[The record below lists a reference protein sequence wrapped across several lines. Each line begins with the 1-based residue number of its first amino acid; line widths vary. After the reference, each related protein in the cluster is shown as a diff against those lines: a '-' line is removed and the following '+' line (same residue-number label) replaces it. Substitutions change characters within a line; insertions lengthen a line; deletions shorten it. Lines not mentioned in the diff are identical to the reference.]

1 MKTAIFV
8 DFDNVYT
15 GLKQISLKAAND
27 FASKP
32 LKWLNWLTQEFDRDD
47 VVSSADQRRVL
58 VRRCYLNPQWYQ
70 QYRRSFHEAGFE
82 IIDCPPM
89 TSTGKTSTDIHL
101 VLDAIDTLLDPTHF
115 DEFIVFSADA
125 DFSPLLRRLRR
136 HDRRT
141 VMFAAGVASKSYK
154 ASADYVIEIDEFLK
168 DALGEGEFEDDREM
182 VHAKIDASVSQTA
195 VTQLNPRDFVR
206 KLVLDAN
213 DPVPMATIAQLLQ
226 NRYPG
231 ILDRKW
237 DGAGSFSSFFSRL
250 SINEIMI
257 DPQNN
262 TAFDRARLAVK
273 AITPPEIAQSIKS
286 ASDRL
291 LYTDLTP
298 LQLDEAAIIL
308 VKRMVA
314 ESAGPVLFGLL
325 GSHLRQELPQLQ
337 SSWNGSS
344 TLAGYLKR
352 LPLDGLKTSELEDGA
367 TFVLFDPRL
376 HNAPGGLVNEPLV
389 AEMLRA
395 ADIPPIKAAEF
406 NRVLLQ
412 IKDHMGNDQPFEI
425 NAVTRKILESLNAE
439 GVRSSTKRVTGVL
452 SALIFGGLDTAKRY
466 TTGIE
471 VIAVAERVIT
481 AAWSRE
487 TQAPV
492 DVEAER
498 RLKTWIG
505 TSTTRVSMAVG

>member
-32 LKWLNWLTQEFDRDD
+32 LKWLKWLTQEFDRDD
-47 VVSSADQRRVL
+47 IVNSADQRRVL

-168 DALGEGEFEDDREM
+168 DALGEGGFEDDREM
-182 VHAKIDASVSQTA
+182 IHAKIDASVVVSQIA
-195 VTQLNPRDFVR
+195 VVQLNPRDFVR

-226 NRYPG
+226 NSYPG

-237 DGAGSFSSFFSRL
+237 DGAGSFGSFFSRL
-250 SINEIMI
+250 SIDEIMI
-257 DPQNN
+257 NPQNN
-262 TAFDRARLAVK
+262 TAVDRARFAAS
-273 AITPPEIAQSIKS
+273 AITPPEIAQSIEPVI
-286 ASDRL
+286 DRSF
-291 LYTDLTP
+291 YTDLTP
-298 LQLDEAAIIL
+298 LQLDEAAVAL
-308 VKRMVA
+308 VKRKVA
-314 ESAGPVLFGLL
+314 ESAGPVNFSLL
-325 GSHLRQELPQLQ
+325 GSSLRQDLPQLQ
-337 SSWNGSS
+337 SGWNGSP

-352 LPLDGLKTSELEDGA
+352 LPLEGLKTSELEDGA

-376 HNAPGGLVNEPLV
+376 HNAPSGLVNEPLV

-406 NRVLLQ
+406 NRVLLH

-425 NAVTRKILESLNAE
+425 NSVTRKILESLNAD

-452 SALIFGGLDTAKRY
+452 SALIFGGLDTSKRY
-466 TTGIE
+466 TTGTE
-471 VIAVAERVIT
+471 VISVAERVI
-481 AAWSRE
+481 ASAWSRE

-498 RLKTWIG
+498 RLKVWIG
-505 TSTTRVSMAVG
+505 TGT

>member
-32 LKWLNWLTQEFDRDD
+32 LKWLKWLTQEFDRDD
-47 VVSSADQRRVL
+47 IVNSADQRRVL

-141 VMFAAGVASKSYK
+141 VMFAAGIASKSYK

-168 DALGEGEFEDDREM
+168 DALGEGEFEDDREIIQT
-182 VHAKIDASVSQTA
+182 KIDASVSQIA
-195 VTQLNPRDFVR
+195 VDRLDPKDFVR
-206 KLVLDAN
+206 NLVLDAN

-226 NRYPG
+226 NKYPG

-237 DGAGSFSSFFSRL
+237 DGAGSFGSFFARL
-250 SINEIMI
+250 AINEIMI
-257 DPQNN
+257 NPQDN
-262 TAFDRARLAVK
+262 TAVDKARFVET
-273 AITPPEIAQSIKS
+273 AIAPSETKNTIEPV
-286 ASDRL
+286 SDRL
-291 LYTDLTP
+291 LDTNLSP
-298 LQLDEAAIIL
+298 LKLDEAAVAL
-308 VKRMVA
+308 VKRKVA
-314 ESAGPVLFGLL
+314 ESAGPVNFSML
-325 GSHLRQELPQLQ
+325 GSSLRQELPQLQ
-337 SSWNGSS
+337 SGWNGSP

-352 LPLDGLKTSELEDGA
+352 LPLAGLKTSELEDGA

-406 NRVLLQ
+406 NRVLLK
-412 IKDHMGNDQPFEI
+412 IKHHMGSDQPFEI
-425 NAVTRKILESLNAE
+425 NAVTRKILESLNAD
-439 GVRSSTKRVTGVL
+439 GVRSSTRRVTGLL
-452 SALIFGGLDTAKRY
+452 SALIFGGLETSKSYA
-466 TTGIE
+466 TGTE
-471 VIAVAERVIT
+471 VIAVAERVIA

-498 RLKTWIG
+498 RLKAWIG
-505 TSTTRVSMAVG
+505 MDTFLQNSR

>member
-8 DFDNVYT
+8 DFDNVYS

-27 FASKP
+27 FAGKP
-32 LKWLNWLTQEFDRDD
+32 LKWLKWLIQEFDRNDIA
-47 VVSSADQRRVL
+47 SSSDQRRVL

-168 DALGEGEFEDDREM
+168 DALGEGGFEDDREM
-182 VHAKIDASVSQTA
+182 NHTKIDSSVSQIA
-195 VTQLNPRDFVR
+195 VVQLSPKDFVR

-213 DPVPMATIAQLLQ
+213 GPMPMATIAQLLQ
-226 NRYPG
+226 NKYPG
-231 ILDRKW
+231 ILERKW
-237 DGAGSFSSFFSRL
+237 DGAGTFSNFFSGL
-250 SINEIMI
+250 SIDEITI
-257 DPQNN
+257 DPQSN
-262 TAFDRARLAVK
+262 TAVDRARFATKATTLADIEQPIES
-273 AITPPEIAQSIKS
+273 ASNHSFYTELTPP
-286 ASDRL
+286 
-291 LYTDLTP
+291 
-298 LQLDEAAIIL
+298 QLDEAAVALINT
-308 VKRMVA
+308 MVT
-314 ESAGPVLFGLL
+314 ESTGPINFAKLASG
-325 GSHLRQELPQLQ
+325 LRQELPQLQ
-337 SSWNGSS
+337 SGWNGSP
-344 TLAGYLKR
+344 TLAAYLKR
-352 LPLDGLKTSELEDGA
+352 LPLEGLKTSELEDGA
-367 TFVLFDPRL
+367 TFVLFDPRI
-376 HNAPGGLVNEPLV
+376 HNAPGGLVNEPVV

-406 NRVLLQ
+406 NRVLLH
-412 IKDHMGNDQPFEI
+412 IKDQMGNDQPFEI
-425 NAVTRKILESLNAE
+425 NAVTKKILESLNAE

-452 SALIFGGLDTAKRY
+452 RALIFGGLDTSKRY
-466 TTGIE
+466 ATATD
-471 VIAVAERVIT
+471 VIAVAQRVI
-481 AAWSRE
+481 AEAWSRE

-498 RLKTWIG
+498 RLKAWIG
-505 TSTTRVSMAVG
+505 MA

>member
-15 GLKQISLKAAND
+15 GLKQISQKAAND

-32 LKWLNWLTQEFDRDD
+32 LKWLKWLTQEFDRKDGEN
-47 VVSSADQRRVL
+47 SAAQRRVL

-82 IIDCPPM
+82 IIDCPSM

-136 HDRRT
+136 SDRRT
-141 VMFAAGVASKSYK
+141 VMFAAGVASKSYN

-168 DALGEGEFEDDREM
+168 DALGEGGFEDDREM
-182 VHAKIDASVSQTA
+182 AHVKVNASIPQTQSI
-195 VTQLNPRDFVR
+195 QLNPKDFVR
-206 KLVLDAN
+206 KLVLDAE
-213 DPVPMATIAQLLQ
+213 DPVPMATIAHQLK

-231 ILDRKW
+231 ISERKW
-237 DGAGSFSSFFSRL
+237 DGAGSFGSFISRL
-250 SINEIMI
+250 SIDEIAI
-257 DPQNN
+257 NPQNN
-262 TAFDRARLAVK
+262 TAIDKSRFSAPTT
-273 AITPPEIAQSIKS
+273 TPAEIAQSTQPPVS
-286 ASDRL
+286 RPVDL
-291 LYTDLTP
+291 DLTP
-298 LQLDEAAIIL
+298 MQLDEAAVIV

-314 ESAGPVLFGLL
+314 ESAVPVNFAQL
-325 GSHLRQELPQLQ
+325 GANLRQELPQLQ
-337 SSWNGSS
+337 LDWNGST

-352 LPLDGLKTSELEDGA
+352 LPLEGLKTSELEDGA
-367 TFVLFDPRL
+367 TMVVFDPRF
-376 HNAPGGLVNEPLV
+376 HTAPTGLVNEPLV

-395 ADIPPIKAAEF
+395 ADIPPVKATEFHGILMNIAEH
-406 NRVLLQ
+406 L
-412 IKDHMGNDQPFEI
+412 GNDQPFEI
-425 NAVTRKILESLNAE
+425 NAVTRKVIESLNAG

-452 SALIFGGLDTAKRY
+452 RALIFGGLDTSKKYA
-466 TTGIE
+466 TGTD
-471 VIAVAERVIT
+471 VIAVAQSVIT

-487 TQAPV
+487 TQVTV
-492 DVEAER
+492 DEETER
-498 RLKTWIG
+498 RLKVWIG
-505 TSTTRVSMAVG
+505 SNALPSDFRAS

>member
-15 GLKQISLKAAND
+15 GLKQISFNAAND

-32 LKWLNWLTQEFDRDD
+32 LKWLKWLTQEFDRDSIED
-47 VVSSADQRRVL
+47 SSEQRRVL

-70 QYRRSFHEAGFE
+70 QHRRSFHEAGFE

-101 VLDAIDTLLDPTHF
+101 VLDAIDTLLDSTHF

-141 VMFAAGVASKSYK
+141 VMFAAGAASKSYK

-168 DALGEGEFEDDREM
+168 DALGGGEFEDAREII
-182 VHAKIDASVSQTA
+182 HTKIDAGVSQISEA
-195 VTQLNPRDFVR
+195 QLNPRDFVR
-206 KLVLDAN
+206 RLVLEASA
-213 DPVPMATIAQLLQ
+213 PVPMATIAQLLQ
-226 NRYPG
+226 NEYPG

-237 DGAGSFSSFFSRL
+237 DGAGSFGGFFSKL
-250 SINEIMI
+250 AISEITIN
-257 DPQNN
+257 PQDK
-262 TAFDRARLAVK
+262 TAVASAR
-273 AITPPEIAQSIKS
+273 QSTAPSMHPVIPQPV
-286 ASDRL
+286 APL
-291 LYTDLTP
+291 IEQPLYMDLTP
-298 LQLDEAAIIL
+298 LQLDDAAVAL
-308 VKRMVA
+308 VKRIVA
-314 ESAGPVLFGLL
+314 DSTGPVNLSLL
-325 GSHLRQELPQLQ
+325 GSTLRQKLPQLQ
-337 SSWNGSS
+337 SGWNGSP

-352 LPLDGLKTSELEDGA
+352 LPLEGLKTSELEDGA
-367 TFVLFDPRL
+367 TLVLFDPRF

-406 NRVLLQ
+406 NRVLQ
-412 IKDHMGNDQPFEI
+412 HIKDHMGNDQPFEI
-425 NAVTRKILESLNAE
+425 NAVTRKIVDSLNAD
-439 GVRSSTKRVTGVL
+439 GVRSSTKRISGLL
-452 SALIFGGLDTAKRY
+452 SALIFGGLETSKRY
-466 TTGIE
+466 TTGAE
-471 VIAVAERVIT
+471 VAAVAEHVIC

-487 TQAPV
+487 TQSPL
-492 DVEAER
+492 DNEAEQ
-498 RLKTWIG
+498 RLKVWIRAG
-505 TSTTRVSMAVG
+505 S

>member
-32 LKWLNWLTQEFDRDD
+32 LKWLKWLTQEFDRDD
-47 VVSSADQRRVL
+47 ILNSCDQRRVL

-182 VHAKIDASVSQTA
+182 TQAKMEANVSQVA
-195 VTQLNPRDFVR
+195 VAQLNPRDFVR
-206 KLVLDAN
+206 KLVLEAEE
-213 DPVPMATIAQLLQ
+213 PVPMATIAQVLQ

-237 DGAGSFSSFFSRL
+237 DGAGSFGSFFSRL
-250 SINEIMI
+250 SIDEIMI
-257 DPQNN
+257 NSQNN
-262 TAFDRARLAVK
+262 TAYDKARFSAT
-273 AITPPEIAQSIKS
+273 AIKPPQIAQPTDPVI
-286 ASDRL
+286 DRPL
-291 LYTDLTP
+291 DVDLTP
-298 LQLDEAAIIL
+298 RQLDEAAVAL
-308 VKRMVA
+308 VKRTVA
-314 ESAGPVLFGLL
+314 ESAGPVNFSRL
-325 GSHLRQELPQLQ
+325 GSSLRQELTQLQ
-337 SSWNGSS
+337 SGWNGSS

-352 LPLDGLKTSELEDGA
+352 LPLEGLKTSELEDGA

-376 HNAPGGLVNEPLV
+376 HNAPTGLVNEPLV

-406 NRVLLQ
+406 NRILLH

-452 SALIFGGLDTAKRY
+452 SALIFGGLDTAKKY
-466 TTGIE
+466 ATGTE
-471 VIAVAERVIT
+471 VIAVAQRVIG
-481 AAWSRE
+481 AAWARE

-492 DVEAER
+492 DAEAER
-498 RLKTWIG
+498 RLKVWIETG
-505 TSTTRVSMAVG
+505 T

>member
-1 MKTAIFV
+1 
-8 DFDNVYT
+8 
-15 GLKQISLKAAND
+15 LKQISLKAAND

-32 LKWLNWLTQEFDRDD
+32 LKWLKWLTQEFDRDD
-47 VVSSADQRRVL
+47 NVNFADQRRVL

-141 VMFAAGVASKSYK
+141 VMFAAGVASNSYK
-154 ASADYVIEIDEFLK
+154 ASADYVIGIDEFLK
-168 DALGEGEFEDDREM
+168 DALGEGGFGDDREM
-182 VHAKIDASVSQTA
+182 IHTQTDASISQIT
-195 VTQLNPRDFVR
+195 VVQLDPRDFVR
-206 KLVLDAN
+206 NLVLDAN

-226 NRYPG
+226 KKYPG

-237 DGAGSFSSFFSRL
+237 EGAGSFGSFFSRL

-257 DPQNN
+257 NPQDN
-262 TAFDRARLAVK
+262 TAVDRARFVATSI
-273 AITPPEIAQSIKS
+273 APPEIKNTIDPVNEGSF
-286 ASDRL
+286 D
-291 LYTDLTP
+291 TDLTP
-298 LQLDEAAIIL
+298 LKLDEAAVAL
-308 VKRMVA
+308 VKRKVA
-314 ESAGPVLFGLL
+314 ESAGPVNFSQL
-325 GSHLRQELPQLQ
+325 GSSLRQEFPQLQ
-337 SSWNGSS
+337 SGWNGSP

-352 LPLDGLKTSELEDGA
+352 LPLAGLKTSELEDGA
-367 TFVLFDPRL
+367 TFVLFDPCI

-395 ADIPPIKAAEF
+395 ADIPPIRAAEF

-425 NAVTRKILESLNAE
+425 NAVTRKILESLNAD
-439 GVRSSTKRVTGVL
+439 GVRSSTKRVAGVL
-452 SALIFGGLDTAKRY
+452 SALIFGGLDTSKRY
-466 TTGIE
+466 ATVTE
-471 VIAVAERVIT
+471 VIADAERVIT

-487 TQAPV
+487 TQATV
-492 DVEAER
+492 DVDAER
-498 RLKTWIG
+498 RLKVWIG
-505 TSTTRVSMAVG
+505 TNT

>member
-32 LKWLNWLTQEFDRDD
+32 LKWLKWLTQEFDRDD
-47 VVSSADQRRVL
+47 LVNPPDPRRIL

-168 DALGEGEFEDDREM
+168 DALGEAGLEEDREM
-182 VHAKIDASVSQTA
+182 IHAKVESSVFQIA
-195 VTQLNPRDFVR
+195 EVPLNPRDFVR
-206 KLVLDAN
+206 ELVLDSNA
-213 DPVPMATIAQLLQ
+213 PVPMATIAQLIQ
-226 NRYPG
+226 NKYPG

-237 DGAGSFSSFFSRL
+237 DGAGSFGSFFSRL
-250 SINEIMI
+250 AIEEIEIN
-257 DPQNN
+257 PHNN
-262 TAFDRARLAVK
+262 MAFDRTRLESTALTSSK
-273 AITPPEIAQSIKS
+273 FIPSTEPAG
-286 ASDRL
+286 DRSF
-291 LYTDLTP
+291 YTTLTP
-298 LQLDEAAIIL
+298 SQLDEAAADI
-308 VKRMVA
+308 VKRMVT
-314 ESAGPVLFGLL
+314 ESAGPVNFSRL
-325 GSHLRQELPQLQ
+325 GTTLRQDLPQLQ
-337 SSWNGSS
+337 SGWNGST

-352 LPLDGLKTSELEDGA
+352 LSLEGLKTSELEDGA

-376 HNAPGGLVNEPLV
+376 HNAPCGLVNEPLV

-395 ADIPPIKAAEF
+395 ADMPAIKAAEF
-406 NRVLLQ
+406 NRVLLH
-412 IKDHMGNDQPFEI
+412 ITDHMGNNQPFEI
-425 NAVTRKILESLNAE
+425 NAVTRKILESLTAD
-439 GVRSSTKRVTGVL
+439 GFRSSTKRVTGL
-452 SALIFGGLDTAKRY
+452 LRALIFGGLDTSYKY
-466 TTGIE
+466 TSGTE
-471 VIAVAERVIT
+471 LIAVAERVIA

-492 DVEAER
+492 DADAER
-498 RLKTWIG
+498 RLKVWIG
-505 TSTTRVSMAVG
+505 TGS